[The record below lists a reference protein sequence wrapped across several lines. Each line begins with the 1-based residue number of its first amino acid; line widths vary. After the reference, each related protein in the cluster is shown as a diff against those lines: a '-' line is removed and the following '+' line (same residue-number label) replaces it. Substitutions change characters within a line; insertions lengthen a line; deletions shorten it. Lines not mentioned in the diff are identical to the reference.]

1 MNNQLNEAVVKG
13 TAEIFDGMLGL
24 QTVAGEIEKMP
35 IESNGAGT
43 STIISFMGE
52 ISGAFVLRC
61 AKPVA
66 AAIAGEMLG
75 MEVDEDSED
84 MKDSIGEL
92 LNMIVGSA
100 KSHYSSNNAFSMSVP
115 TTVTGADYTFYIKA
129 DPSDTMSRIPFTV
142 GPHQLTVD
150 VYLKAN

>member
-1 MNNQLNEAVVKG
+1 MDNKLNESIVEG
-13 TAEIFDGMLGL
+13 TAQIFDGMLGL
-24 QTVAGEIEKMP
+24 ETVAGEIENVP
-35 IESNGAGT
+35 IETDGAGT

-75 MEVDEDSED
+75 MEVDEDSEE

-92 LNMIVGSA
+92 LNMIAGSA
-100 KSHYSSNNAFSMSVP
+100 KSHYASNNAFKMSVP
-115 TTVTGADYTFYIKA
+115 TTVSGGDYTFYIKA
-129 DPSDTMSRIPFTV
+129 DPSDTVCRIPFTV
-142 GPHQLTVD
+142 GAHKLSVD
-150 VYLKAN
+150 VYLKGK